1 MFDGSSDLSNLSDLD
16 VPLGVMVFNLSP
28 FTLVA
33 LALIAMFLYGPD
45 RLPKAV
51 GEAARGLRR
60 LRTALRGATDG
71 VRRELGPEYQ
81 DLCLR
86 DLNPRAFVAKH
97 LLADDTP
104 WDPPK
109 PQWQPGPKPA
119 DWPAH
124 VPFPSAAEM
133 GMPEDAD
140 PFSAPIPRERTAPP
154 AQGTSADAAPQE
166 PVEETSPAA
175 AAEAAGAG
183 ARASAVEA
191 SAPEGGGGVRMH
203 DR

>member
-1 MFDGSSDLSNLSDLD
+1 
-16 VPLGVMVFNLSP
+16 MVFNLSP

-81 DLCLR
+81 DLRLR

-97 LLADDTP
+97 LLEDDRP

-109 PQWQPGPKPA
+109 PQWQSGPKPEG
-119 DWPAH
+119 WPEH

-133 GMPEDAD
+133 GMDEGAD
-140 PFSAPIPRERTAPP
+140 PFSAPIPRERTSSPSRD
-154 AQGTSADAAPQE
+154 TSADAVSQKPA
-166 PVEETSPAA
+166 EEASQ
-175 AAEAAGAG
+175 
-183 ARASAVEA
+183 ASAEGAPVSQAPAVQA
-191 SAPEGGGGVRMH
+191 SAAQASVPERGEGVRIH

>member
-1 MFDGSSDLSNLSDLD
+1 
-16 VPLGVMVFNLSP
+16 MVFNLSP

-60 LRTALRGATDG
+60 LRTVLRGATDG

-81 DLCLR
+81 DLRLR

-97 LLADDTP
+97 LLEDDRP

-109 PQWQPGPKPA
+109 PQWQSGPKPEG
-119 DWPAH
+119 WPEH

-133 GMPEDAD
+133 GMDEGAD
-140 PFSAPIPRERTAPP
+140 PFSAPIPRERTSSPSP
-154 AQGTSADAAPQE
+154 DTSDAAPQKPAE
-166 PVEETSPAA
+166 EASQASAEGVPVSQAPAA
-175 AAEAAGAG
+175 QAA
-183 ARASAVEA
+183 V
-191 SAPEGGGGVRMH
+191 PERGEGVRIH

>member
-1 MFDGSSDLSNLSDLD
+1 
-16 VPLGVMVFNLSP
+16 MVFNLSP

-33 LALIAMFLYGPD
+33 LALIALFLYGPD

-60 LRTALRGATDG
+60 LRTVLRGATDG
-71 VRRELGPEYQ
+71 VRQELGPEYR
-81 DLCLR
+81 DLRLR

-97 LLADDTP
+97 LLEDDRP

-109 PQWQPGPKPA
+109 PQWQPGPKPEG
-119 DWPAH
+119 WPEH

-133 GMPEDAD
+133 GMDEGAD
-140 PFSAPIPRERTAPP
+140 PFSAPIPYERTSPP
-154 AQGTSADAAPQE
+154 ARDTSAAAPQG
-166 PVEETSPAA
+166 PVTQASPAA
-175 AAEAAGAG
+175 AAGVPASRMSAAEG
-183 ARASAVEA
+183 
-191 SAPEGGGGVRMH
+191 SAPENGEGVRTH

>member
-1 MFDGSSDLSNLSDLD
+1 
-16 VPLGVMVFNLSP
+16 MVFNLSP

-60 LRTALRGATDG
+60 LRTLLRGATDG
-71 VRRELGPEYQ
+71 VRRELGPEYE
-81 DLCLR
+81 DLRLR
-86 DLNPRAFVAKH
+86 DLHPRAFVAKH
-97 LLADDTP
+97 LLADDRP
-104 WDPPK
+104 WDPPE

-119 DWPAH
+119 GWPEH

-133 GMPEDAD
+133 GMAEGTDA
-140 PFSAPIPRERTAPP
+140 FSAPIPHERIPP
-154 AQGTSADAAPQE
+154 PEPGPSAQAAPHG
-166 PVEETSPAA
+166 PVEEASPAVA
-175 AAEAAGAG
+175 VGAAASRASAAEAP
-183 ARASAVEA
+183 
-191 SAPEGGGGVRMH
+191 APDSGGGVRMH